1 MDQVKKFAGGQL
13 VLSKI
18 KHVAGSIGAAS
29 PLTEMHRAERGF
41 WMKSRDISLIVTTP

>member
-29 PLTEMHRAERGF
+29 PLTEMRREITKF
-41 WMKSRDISLIVTTP
+41 WVNLKPSH